1 MTKTGNQSINLAT
14 VNWQSPS
21 NIALVK
27 YWGKYGDQL
36 PINPSISITLKESVS
51 RTKIEFNQLSA
62 LNGPL
67 IDFLFEGKPA
77 PAFGE
82 RIQKFLNRQLSSYP
96 FLSKLYLKISSSN
109 TFPHSSGIASSAAA
123 FSALALGILE
133 IGHSLNQKEID
144 KAFYKEASELAR
156 LGSGSASRSIYGGYV
171 VWGEMKE
178 FPEYT
183 NRFAVPVQTEVHPD
197 FQQMQDAILIVS
209 AGVKKVGS
217 SAGHQLMNNHAFA
230 EARVRQANS
239 HILELHKVLENG
251 DAVRFIE
258 IVENEALTLHGLM
271 LSSNPGYFLFEA
283 NTVKIIEEIRAFRAE
298 TKIPVCFTLDA
309 GPNVHLL
316 YPGQFRKKVVEWIEV
331 KLTRLCNN
339 NRWID
344 DGIGNGPVKLG

>member
-1 MTKTGNQSINLAT
+1 VIKTEKHQPHSGT

-36 PINPSISITLKESVS
+36 PINPSISITLKKSVS
-51 RTKIEFNQLSA
+51 RTKIEFSELSA
-62 LNGPL
+62 SNGPV
-67 IDFLFEGKPA
+67 INFLFEGQPA

-82 RIQKFLNRQLSSYP
+82 RIQKFLQRQLSSYP
-96 FLSKLYLKISSSN
+96 FLNDLELKISSSN

-133 IGHSLNQKEID
+133 IGYTFQQKEID
-144 KAFYKEASELAR
+144 QAFYKEASELAR
-156 LGSGSASRSIYGGYV
+156 LGSGSASRSVYGGYV

-178 FPEYT
+178 FEKYS
-183 NRFAVPVQTEVHPD
+183 NRFAIPVQSKVHPD

-230 EARVRQANS
+230 EARIRQAND
-239 HILELHKVLENG
+239 HLLELHEVLEIG
-251 DAVRFIE
+251 DVVRFIE

-283 NTVKIIEEIRAFRAE
+283 NTVKIIEEIRSFRAE

-316 YPGQFRKKVVEWIEV
+316 YPGQFRKQVVEWIED
-331 KLTRLCNN
+331 KLTSLCAN

-344 DGIGNGPVKLG
+344 DGIGEGPVELG

>member
-1 MTKTGNQSINLAT
+1 LTKTGNQAINPGS

-27 YWGKYGDQL
+27 YWGKYGEQL

-51 RTKIEFNQLSA
+51 RTKIEFSQISTS
-62 LNGPL
+62 NGPL

-82 RIQKFLNRQLSSYP
+82 RIQKFLQKQLNSYP
-96 FLSKLYLKISSSN
+96 FLSDLELKISSSN

-133 IGHSLNQKEID
+133 IGYSLYHEKID
-144 KAFYKEASELAR
+144 QTFYKEASELAR
-156 LGSGSASRSIYGGYV
+156 LGSGSASRSVYGGYV

-178 FPEYT
+178 FSEYS
-183 NRFAVPVQTEVHPD
+183 NRFAVPVQTKVHPD

-230 EARVRQANS
+230 EARVQQANS
-239 HILELHKVLENG
+239 HMLELHKVLENG
-251 DAVRFIE
+251 DAERFIE

-271 LSSNPGYFLFEA
+271 LSSNPGYFLFEPS
-283 NTVKIIEEIRAFRAE
+283 TIRIIEEIRNFRNE

-316 YPGQFRKKVVEWIEV
+316 YPGQFRKQVVEWIEE
-331 KLTRLCNN
+331 KLTSLCAN

-344 DGIGNGPVKLG
+344 DGIGEGPVDLG